1 MNEIAIRPQDIREL
15 EDVRRAVKELFKDKS
30 VEVYIFGS
38 RAKGDHTPRSD
49 LDLGFLSEENIGYE
63 LALLRELLEESNLT
77 FSVDVV
83 DLSKTSEEFREA
95 VLREGR
101 VWIY

>member
-1 MNEIAIRPQDIREL
+1 MSEIAIRPQNIREL
-15 EDVRRAVKELFKDKS
+15 DDIKRAIKEIFKNKS
-30 VEVYIFGS
+30 VRVYIFGS
-38 RAKGDHTPRSD
+38 RARGDHTPRSD
-49 LDLGFLSEENIGYE
+49 LDLGFLSEEDIGYE

-83 DLSKTSEEFREA
+83 DLSRTSDEFKEA

-101 VWIY
+101 VWID

>member
-1 MNEIAIRPQDIREL
+1 MSEIAIRPQNIREL
-15 EDVRRAVKELFKDKS
+15 DDIKRAIKEIFKNKS
-30 VEVYIFGS
+30 VRVYIFGS
-38 RAKGDHTPRSD
+38 RARGDHTPRSD
-49 LDLGFLSEENIGYE
+49 LDLGFLSQEDISYE

-83 DLSKTSEEFREA
+83 DLSRTSDEFKEA

-101 VWIY
+101 VWID